1 MTEASPMKFHSY
13 RYYYARPLPQP
24 GVHVDNQSEV
34 TWPDNLYATNNY
46 FKPNYYHLNPY
57 LGYVGYPPRVHRD
70 VYKDARHWPAPAN
83 GPGCFTSGC

>member
-1 MTEASPMKFHSY
+1 MKFHSY

-70 VYKDARHWPAPAN
+70 VYKDARHWPAPTD
-83 GPGCFTSGC
+83 GPRCFTSGC